1 MLYLINMTKYAIIYT
16 FNGQAKWDLVKA
28 GSVTEARRKLL
39 DKYPSYNIRILDIS
53 TLWFIVKKPNTKGDK
68 KMVGDFEK
76 LLNKGDKLSMNVLGK
91 TYEVT
96 VKDTDISDYERK
108 YLIAFSDMPGDS
120 KWINNTIVRQFR
132 YTNWI
137 INTKKEYV

>member
-1 MLYLINMTKYAIIYT
+1 
-16 FNGQAKWDLVKA
+16 
-28 GSVTEARRKLL
+28 
-39 DKYPSYNIRILDIS
+39 
-53 TLWFIVKKPNTKGDK
+53 
-68 KMVGDFEK
+68 MVGDFEK
-76 LLNKGDKLSMNVLGK
+76 LLNKGEKLSMNVLGK

-132 YTNWI
+132 YTN
-137 INTKKEYV
+137 

>member
-1 MLYLINMTKYAIIYT
+1 
-16 FNGQAKWDLVKA
+16 
-28 GSVTEARRKLL
+28 
-39 DKYPSYNIRILDIS
+39 
-53 TLWFIVKKPNTKGDK
+53 
-68 KMVGDFEK
+68 MVGDFEK

-132 YTNWI
+132 YTN
-137 INTKKEYV
+137 